1 MNPPTIRIIQSGD
14 EAALEAFL
22 LPRVETS
29 MFLIGNMR
37 AVGLVDNGQR
47 YEGTYAA
54 AFEDDKI
61 VGVAAHYWN
70 QNLIFQAPLHLN
82 ALWRAAVKASKRPIK
97 GLLGP
102 DEQVSLAKKALNI
115 DEANIQL
122 GETEKL
128 YSLSLADLIVPDA
141 LSSGQVQGRK
151 IEACDVELVT
161 QWRIAYSLEALK
173 EKDTPQLRESC
184 RAAIERSLK
193 EQNTWILEEQG
204 KPVACSSFNADI
216 KEAVQVGGVWTPPE
230 LRRRGYGR
238 CVVAASLLD
247 ARAAGVKKTI
257 LFTQQ
262 RNIAAQKAYTAL
274 GFRYIGDYGL
284 VLLQSPLKKSVTQ
297 RKQDASH

>member
-1 MNPPTIRIIQSGD
+1 MNSPTIKILQPGD

-61 VGVAAHYWN
+61 VGVVAHYWN
-70 QNLIFQAPLHLN
+70 QNLIFQAPVHLD

-97 GLLGP
+97 GLIGP
-102 DEQVSLAKKALNI
+102 DDQVGLAKELLNI
-115 DEANIQL
+115 DKANIQV

-128 YSLSLADLIVPDA
+128 YSLNLADLIVPDA
-141 LSSGQVQGRK
+141 LNSGQVQGRQ
-151 IEACDVELVT
+151 IESRDVDLVT
-161 QWRIAYSLEALK
+161 QWQIAYSLETLK
-173 EKDTPQLRESC
+173 EKDTPQLKENC
-184 RAAIERSLK
+184 RADIERSLK
-193 EQNTWILEEQG
+193 EQNTWILEEQA
-204 KPVACSSFNADI
+204 KPVACSSFNTGI

-247 ARAAGVKKTI
+247 ARIEGVEKAI
-257 LFTQQ
+257 LFTPNS
-262 RNIAAQKAYTAL
+262 NIPAQKAYTTL
-274 GFRYIGDYGL
+274 GFQYIGDYCI
-284 VLLQSPLKKSVTQ
+284 LLLLSPLSVTEV
-297 RKQDASH
+297 

>member
-61 VGVAAHYWN
+61 VGVVAHYWN
-70 QNLIFQAPLHLN
+70 QNLIFQAPVHLD

-97 GLLGP
+97 GLIGP
-102 DEQVSLAKKALNI
+102 DDQVGLAKELLNI
-115 DEANIQL
+115 EEANIQV

-128 YSLSLADLIVPDA
+128 YSLNLADLIVPDA
-141 LSSGQVQGRK
+141 LNSGQVQGRQ
-151 IEACDVELVT
+151 IESRDVDLVT
-161 QWRIAYSLEALK
+161 QWRIAYSIEALK

-184 RAAIERSLK
+184 HAAIERSLK
-193 EQNTWILEEQG
+193 EQNTWILEEQA
-204 KPVACSSFNADI
+204 KPVACSSFNTGI

-247 ARAAGVKKTI
+247 ARSEGVEKAI
-257 LFTQQ
+257 LFTPNS
-262 RNIAAQKAYTAL
+262 NIAAQKAYTAL
-274 GFRYIGDYGL
+274 GFQYIGDYCI
-284 VLLQSPLKKSVTQ
+284 VLLQSPLSVTEV
-297 RKQDASH
+297 